1 MKHIKS
7 RIAAILCAAT
17 TTICAA
23 QAISASA
30 FSAPT
35 MSPVGQSLAWNF
47 TTYYPQWFVER
58 NTNSQYNYGLKP
70 GKYWNGGDAF
80 SCTSNPYAAANS
92 APVGLMT
99 GVHYS
104 YNYPA
109 QGATTLTGSKGFA
122 RTLAAMYFQTN
133 AFMRGAGADINFAP
147 QFGDQI
153 MLRKTVNGS
162 NQDYRAIFIYGMDNH
177 YNYLYAYCDQ
187 NDHNKIHWDGVGAMH
202 NGVWLDGS
210 NNDICSIQYVDR
222 PILMGDVN
230 GDGKVTDADFN
241 FVRDFLYGEFIDYSG
256 TVNAAFVN
264 AVADT
269 NGDGQINWTDYTT
282 IGQNENGLLKNNAR
296 NGFLV
301 SF

>member
-7 RIAAILCAAT
+7 RIAAILFAAT

-23 QAISASA
+23 QAVSASA

-35 MSPVGQSLAWNF
+35 MSSVGQSLAWNF
-47 TTYYPQWFVER
+47 TTGYPQWFVEQ

-70 GKYWNGGDAF
+70 GKYWNGSNAY
-80 SCTSNPYAAANS
+80 SCTSNPNAAANS
-92 APVGLMT
+92 MEAGLMT

-109 QGATTLTGSKGFA
+109 QSSAPLTGSKGFA
-122 RTLAAMYFQTN
+122 RALAAMYFQTN
-133 AFMRGAGADINFAP
+133 AYMRGGVDMNFAP
-147 QFGDQI
+147 KFGDQI
-153 MLRKTVNGS
+153 MLRKYVNGS
-162 NQDYRAIFIYGMDNH
+162 YQDYRAIFIYGMDNH

-202 NGVWLDGS
+202 NGTWLDGAS
-210 NNDICSIQYVDR
+210 QTICNIQYVDR
-222 PILMGDVN
+222 PILMGDVT
-230 GDGKVTDADFN
+230 GDGRVDDDDFN
-241 FVRDFLYGEFIDYSG
+241 TVRDYLGGEFIDYTG

-269 NGDGQINWTDYTT
+269 NGDGEINWTDYAA
-282 IGQNENGLLKNNAR
+282 IAQNENGLLKNNVR